1 MIKGSCDSILIW
13 FEVLRALKKITIFC
27 ICLTKTIIKIFFS
40 DLYQLVKH
48 ILFFS
53 GFYNDLLFK

>member
-1 MIKGSCDSILIW
+1 MIKGLCDSILVW
-13 FEVLRALKKITIFC
+13 FEVFRALKKITIFC

-48 ILFFS
+48 MLCFS